1 MSVSTLR
8 PKQNGRNFPD
18 DIFKC
23 IFLNENVW
31 ISIEISLKNVT
42 YGPVNINITALVQIM
57 AYPTRR
63 QAIIWIDDSLF
74 YWRIY
79 APLGLNELTYDLRKW
94 HVWNY
99 IN

>member
-1 MSVSTLR
+1 MNALNAWLASTMSVNTLR

-57 AYPTRR
+57 AWVRPGDKPLSESMIAYF
-63 QAIIWIDDSLF
+63 IDAYMRHS
-74 YWRIY
+74 
-79 APLGLNELTYDLRKW
+79 ASMS
-94 HVWNY
+94 
-99 IN
+99 